1 MFYRIEDRMAWEF
14 KLNCYELLIYG
25 VIYSSQ
31 NQTYIRGQNHI
42 AEITWMSLISVKRY
56 TKTLIEK
63 GLIEKVSKGY
73 QIVSERYLEVSERY
87 LEKNEESIWQI
98 PESIWEIPKK
108 YLTDTHTINNK
119 ITEIEEEK
127 KEEKK
132 STKSSWKKKQDTTPS
147 VNEILEKFKEHTWI
161 KNEQAIGSIKVWLE
175 YKQWSKH
182 KYKTIQWAIT
192 QIQKVLWLLGEKDRV
207 KKLEFCVNNSIANN
221 WQWLGWYD
229 SSEKEFYAWLRQE
242 QKIKKEE
249 EPIKWGWG
257 YGSETIDSIINQVVE
272 EQIKQG
278 IIMEL

>member
-1 MFYRIEDRMAWEF
+1 MAKDL
-14 KLNCYELLIYG
+14 KLSVYELLIYG
-25 VIYSSQ
+25 VIFSSQ
-31 NQTYIRGQNHI
+31 NQTYVWGQNYLS
-42 AEITWMSLISVKRY
+42 EITWITIATLKRAL
-56 TKTLIEK
+56 KNMIEK
-63 GLIEKVSKGY
+63 WLIIKVSHWY
-73 QIVSERYLEVSERY
+73 QIVSQWYQKVSEWAVEENI
-87 LEKNEESIWQI
+87 EKYQSDTWKYQ
-98 PESIWEIPKK
+98 SDTKK
-108 YLTDTHTINNK
+108 VSEWATYIN
-119 ITEIEEEK
+119 TEITKNIKEI

-132 STKSSWKKKQDTTPS
+132 STKSSWKKNKDTTPS
-147 VNEILEKFKEHTWI
+147 VNEILEKFKEHTWV

-175 YKQWSKH
+175 YKQGSKH

>member
-1 MFYRIEDRMAWEF
+1 MAKDL
-14 KLNCYELLIYG
+14 KLSVYELLIYG
-25 VIYSSQ
+25 VIFSSQ
-31 NQTYIRGQNHI
+31 NQTYVWGQNYLS
-42 AEITWMSLISVKRY
+42 EITWITIATLKRAL
-56 TKTLIEK
+56 KNMIEK
-63 GLIEKVSKGY
+63 WLIIKVSHWY
-73 QIVSERYLEVSERY
+73 QIVSQWYQKVSEWAVEENI
-87 LEKNEESIWQI
+87 EKYQSDTWKYQ
-98 PESIWEIPKK
+98 SDTKK
-108 YLTDTHTINNK
+108 VSEWATYIN
-119 ITEIEEEK
+119 TEITKNIKEI

-147 VNEILEKFKEHTWI
+147 VNEILEEFKEHTWV
-161 KNEQAIGSIKVWLE
+161 KNEKALGSIKTWLE
-175 YKQWSKH
+175 YKQGSKH
-182 KYKTIQWAIT
+182 KYNTTQWAIT

-229 SSEKEFYAWLRQE
+229 SSEREFYAWLRQE

-272 EQIKQG
+272 EQINKG

>member
-98 PESIWEIPKK
+98 PESIWEIPQK
-108 YLTDTHTINNK
+108 YLTDTYTINNK
-119 ITEIEEEK
+119 ITEIKEEIKEEKIEEEVEEK
-127 KEEKK
+127 KPVKKKHLDFVLLTEEEYNKLIDKYWKWIIERKIEDLNNYIWSKGKKYKSHYFTILERLRKENIKPLEKK
-132 STKSSWKKKQDTTPS
+132 ISPAQTNNNDLHLDTRASW
-147 VNEILEKFKEHTWI
+147 LKEAFPMN
-161 KNEQAIGSIKVWLE
+161 K
-175 YKQWSKH
+175 
-182 KYKTIQWAIT
+182 
-192 QIQKVLWLLGEKDRV
+192 
-207 KKLEFCVNNSIANN
+207 
-221 WQWLGWYD
+221 
-229 SSEKEFYAWLRQE
+229 
-242 QKIKKEE
+242 
-249 EPIKWGWG
+249 
-257 YGSETIDSIINQVVE
+257 
-272 EQIKQG
+272 
-278 IIMEL
+278 

>member
-1 MFYRIEDRMAWEF
+1 MFYRIEDRMAKDL
-14 KLNCYELLIYG
+14 KLSCNELLIYG

-31 NQTYIRGQNHI
+31 YQTYTRGQEHL
-42 AEITWMSLISVKRY
+42 AEITWAWLRTVKRIL
-56 TKTLIEK
+56 KSFIEK
-63 GLIEKVSKGY
+63 WLLVKVPKWY
-73 QIVSERYLEVSERY
+73 QIVPNWHFEVPNWHE
-87 LEKNEESIWQI
+87 EESAILT
-98 PESIWEIPKK
+98 PDSANMTPKK
-108 YLTDTHTINNK
+108 CQNDTLYINNK
-119 ITEIEEEK
+119 ITKIEEEK

-132 STKSSWKKKQDTTPS
+132 STTTRTQKKKDTTPS

-175 YKQWSKH
+175 YKQGSKH

>member
-1 MFYRIEDRMAWEF
+1 MAKDL
-14 KLNCYELLIYG
+14 KLSVYELLIYG
-25 VIYSSQ
+25 VIFSSQ
-31 NQTYIRGQNHI
+31 NQTYVWGQNYLS
-42 AEITWMSLISVKRY
+42 EITWITIATLKRAL
-56 TKTLIEK
+56 KNMIEK
-63 GLIEKVSKGY
+63 WLIIKVSHWY
-73 QIVSERYLEVSERY
+73 QIVSQWYQKVSEWAVEENI
-87 LEKNEESIWQI
+87 EKYQSDTWKYQ
-98 PESIWEIPKK
+98 SDTKK
-108 YLTDTHTINNK
+108 VSEWATYINTK
-119 ITEIEEEK
+119 ITEDIKEEI

-132 STKSSWKKKQDTTPS
+132 STKSSWKKNKDTTPS
-147 VNEILEKFKEHTWI
+147 VNEILEKFKEHTWV

-175 YKQWSKH
+175 YKQGSKH

-229 SSEKEFYAWLRQE
+229 SSEREFYAWLRQE

-272 EQIKQG
+272 EQINKG

>member
-1 MFYRIEDRMAWEF
+1 MAKDL
-14 KLNCYELLIYG
+14 KLSVYELLIYG
-25 VIYSSQ
+25 VIFSSQ
-31 NQTYIRGQNHI
+31 NQTYVWGQNYLS
-42 AEITWMSLISVKRY
+42 EITWITIATLKRAL
-56 TKTLIEK
+56 KNMIEK
-63 GLIEKVSKGY
+63 WLIIKVSHWY
-73 QIVSERYLEVSERY
+73 QIVSQWYQKVSEWAVEENI
-87 LEKNEESIWQI
+87 EKYQSDTWKYQ
-98 PESIWEIPKK
+98 SDTKK
-108 YLTDTHTINNK
+108 VSEWATYINTK
-119 ITEIEEEK
+119 ITEDIKEEI

-132 STKSSWKKKQDTTPS
+132 STKSSWKKNKDTTPS
-147 VNEILEKFKEHTWI
+147 VNEMLEKFKEHTWV

-175 YKQWSKH
+175 YKQGSKH

-229 SSEKEFYAWLRQE
+229 SSEREFYAWLRQE

-272 EQIKQG
+272 EQINKG

>member
-1 MFYRIEDRMAWEF
+1 MAKDL
-14 KLNCYELLIYG
+14 KLSWNELLIYG

-31 NQTYIRGQNHI
+31 NQTYVWGQNYLS
-42 AEITWMSLISVKRY
+42 EITWMWIATEKRCL
-56 TKTLIEK
+56 KNMIDN
-63 GLIEKVSKGY
+63 GLIKKVSKWY
-73 QIVSERYLEVSERY
+73 QIVSNWYLKVSE
-87 LEKNEESIWQI
+87 WA
-98 PESIWEIPKK
+98 IWEEQEKYQIDTSTAQNDTKK
-108 YLTDTHTINNK
+108 VSKWATYINTN
-119 ITEIEEEK
+119 ITKNIKEI

-147 VNEILEKFKEHTWI
+147 VNEILGKFKEHTWI
-161 KNEQAIGSIKVWLE
+161 KNEQALGSIKVWLE
-175 YKQWSKH
+175 YKQGSKH

-249 EPIKWGWG
+249 EPIEWGWG